1 MITID
6 QALDEVLDAC
16 PDTLGNVVVPIHRA
30 VGRVLAEEITTS
42 SPHPGFDKVMMD
54 GYAVRASEV
63 RAGVTL
69 LRIGE
74 CPAGAATAPPVKSGT
89 CVEVMTGGPLPRG
102 ATAVIPVEQTTR
114 SGDAIHFVA
123 QVKAGQ
129 HVARQGS
136 STHQGQMILP
146 AGSTVTPIG
155 IAALAAEGRSLVR
168 VRRNPSLAIVT
179 TGDEL
184 VAVDCKP
191 GPNQIRDT
199 NGVSLT
205 TQALCLGLDKIA
217 SFRTPDDPHPMRDTL
232 EEALSRDLVVVA
244 GGVSR
249 GKYDLVPEVLEGLG
263 VKCRFHKVLQKPGKP
278 LWFGTRDRTL
288 VFGAPGNP
296 LATVVAFQVYV
307 TAAVAK
313 MTGQVPSPP
322 RHRGI
327 LSSDARYHSKRDLFA
342 LVTARWCDDH
352 YEVTARPGSGSADV
366 FSSATANALLPLPA
380 GDHSL
385 RAGQEIQFQLIPAG
399 VHHG

>member
-6 QALDEVLDAC
+6 QALEEVLGAC

-30 VGRVLAEEITTS
+30 VGRVLTEAVTTS

-74 CPAGAATAPPVKSGT
+74 CPAGAVHAPPVKSGT
-89 CVEVMTGGPLPRG
+89 CVEVMTGGPLPPG
-102 ATAVIPVEQTTR
+102 ANAVIPVEQTTR

-129 HVARQGS
+129 HVAREGS
-136 STHQGQMILP
+136 STRQGEMILP
-146 AGSTVTPIG
+146 AGSIVTPIG
-155 IAALAAEGRSLVR
+155 IAALASEGRSLVR

-184 VAVDCKP
+184 VPVDCKP
-191 GPNQIRDT
+191 GPNQIRDS
-199 NGVSLT
+199 NGVSLA
-205 TQALCLGLDKIA
+205 TQALCLGLEKITTYRA
-217 SFRTPDDPHPMRDTL
+217 SDDPGQLRDTL

-249 GKYDLVPEVLEGLG
+249 GKYDLVPDTLEGLG
-263 VKCRFHKVLQKPGKP
+263 VQCRFHKVLQKPGKP
-278 LWFGTRDRTL
+278 LWFGTRERTL

-296 LATVVAFQVYV
+296 LATVIAFQVYV

-313 MTGQVPSPP
+313 MTGQVPTPA
-322 RHRGI
+322 RHYGV
-327 LSSDARYHSKRDLFA
+327 LSSDARYRSKRDLFA

-366 FSSATANALLPLPA
+366 FATAVANALMPLPA
-380 GDHSL
+380 GDHAL
-385 RAGQEIQFQLIPAG
+385 RAGQEIRFQLIPPGA
-399 VHHG
+399 HHG